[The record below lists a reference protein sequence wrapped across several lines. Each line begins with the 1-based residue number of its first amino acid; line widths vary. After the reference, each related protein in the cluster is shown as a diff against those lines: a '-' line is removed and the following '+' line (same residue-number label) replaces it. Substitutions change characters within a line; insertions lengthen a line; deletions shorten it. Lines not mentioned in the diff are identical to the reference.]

1 MLIDAAGNIAMATN
15 PYSQAQDAASE
26 IRTFSREVFYN
37 TLAGVPY
44 FTAGG
49 GSGDGAILGQP
60 PNFPLMRAEFT
71 AAAKLVPG
79 VVDAQCY
86 FISFI
91 ERELRGQVQ
100 ITNEAGET
108 AAVGFQA

>member
-26 IRTFSREVFYN
+26 IRTFAGEVFYD
-37 TLAGVPY
+37 TRIGVPY
-44 FTAGG
+44 FNADG
-49 GSGDGAILGQP
+49 GSSDGAILGQP
-60 PNFPLMRAEFT
+60 PNYPLLRAEFT
-71 AAAKLVPG
+71 AAARLVPG
-79 VVDAQCY
+79 VVDAKCY

-91 ERELRGQVQ
+91 DRELRGQVQ
-100 ITNEAGET
+100 ITNQAGET